1 MADIFCEKFDHLN
14 GITNFTITPL
24 AFLSGTFYSVS
35 VLPEYLQNLCY
46 LNPFFWLIDRARFGP
61 LNFSDMN
68 IFYGIMFTLV
78 FIFLLFTTNW
88 ILLLRGV
95 RLKN

>member
-1 MADIFCEKFDHLN
+1 MAGIFCEKFDHLT
-14 GITNFTITPL
+14 GITNFIITPL
-24 AFLSGTFYSVS
+24 AFLSGTFYSIN
-35 VLPEYLQNLCY
+35 VLPEYLKNLCY
-46 LNPFFWLIDRARFGP
+46 LNPVFWLIDGARFGT

-78 FIFLLFTTNW
+78 FIFLLFTANW
-88 ILLLRGV
+88 ILLFRGV